1 MMQRQSIQ
9 RQPDETTTGPKERT
23 LYLDIA
29 RELRRRIRDQYDPGD
44 PLPSE
49 RTLAAEFGVHR
60 NTIRRSLEE
69 LSRSGVIATR
79 WGGRSTVTRK
89 RLSHRVAIHASF
101 TASAIAAGL
110 DPRTQLVAVAETPSR
125 DARQIC
131 DKLVTERPAGEVTT
145 IRLLGDDPVC
155 WIRQLLFGVDVRAV
169 MAGFSGGSVQD
180 WIRSR
185 TGIVPQRQESIIGAD
200 RASSIDCRMLRIPR
214 GASVLYATSVNIDP
228 DSGDAVEVSITR
240 FRGDVAELRLKL

>member
-1 MMQRQSIQ
+1 MEQPA
-9 RQPDETTTGPKERT
+9 RQPTQPIADAQERT

-29 RELRRRIRDQYDPGD
+29 RELRRRIRDHYDPGD

-49 RTLAAEFGVHR
+49 RMLAAEFGVHR

-69 LSRSGVIATR
+69 LSRGGIIATR
-79 WGGRSTVTRK
+79 WGGRSTVARK

-101 TASAIAAGL
+101 TASALAAGL
-110 DPRTQLVAVAETPSR
+110 EPRTQLVAVSEVPSR

-131 DKLVTERPAGEVTT
+131 EKLVAERPSGEVTT
-145 IRLLGDDPVC
+145 IRYLGDDPVC
-155 WIRQLLFGVDVRAV
+155 WIRQLLFGIDIRVV
-169 MAGFSGGSVQD
+169 MAGFPGGSVQD
-180 WIRSR
+180 FIRGR

-214 GASVLYATSVNIDP
+214 GASVLYASSLNIDP
-228 DSGDAVEVSITR
+228 STGAAVEVSITR
-240 FRGDVAELRLKL
+240 FRGDVAELRMKL